1 MTNKASAKMEE
12 PHEKYFQYLFDDQ
25 YWKMSDVNISTN
37 ESSSLGATMEFTLDY
52 SGKGDE
58 SSTADKQLRK
68 VDVDRKFNP
77 YQTIKENQKAIFDES
92 IGWNE
97 RALSLMRMQQQNYLT
112 KNLVSF
118 WAKNNTV

>member
-1 MTNKASAKMEE
+1 
-12 PHEKYFQYLFDDQ
+12 
-25 YWKMSDVNISTN
+25 MSDVNISTN

-92 IGWNE
+92 IG
-97 RALSLMRMQQQNYLT
+97 
-112 KNLVSF
+112 K
-118 WAKNNTV
+118 